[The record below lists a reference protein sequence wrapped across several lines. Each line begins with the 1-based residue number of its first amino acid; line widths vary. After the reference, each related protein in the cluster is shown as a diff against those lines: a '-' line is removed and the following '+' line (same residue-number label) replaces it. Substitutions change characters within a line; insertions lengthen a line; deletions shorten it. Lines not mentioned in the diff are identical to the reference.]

1 MYSFKGD
8 CSSDRQSWN
17 PSAAKIHLES
27 PGKRLLS
34 DQLPS
39 KLFAL
44 HPTAAQSAVCKL
56 EMSSWLNLFIHPP
69 TAPLLGECDADLQET
84 VFEAVMESFPIVFS
98 VWNIKK
104 A

>member
-1 MYSFKGD
+1 MFMYALKGD

-56 EMSSWLNLFIHPP
+56 EMSSLLNLFIHPSKHLFWENVMP
-69 TAPLLGECDADLQET
+69 NLQET
-84 VFEAVMESFPIVFS
+84 VF
-98 VWNIKK
+98 
-104 A
+104 